1 MHNGTRAERGDQ
13 EQNTVALRGV
23 SSCRRSSGLDDRSAG
38 VVLGA
43 VLVRVRVLML
53 DMVGIF
59 GVTVLVVVMLGASGA
74 LMVSLT
80 VRVGV
85 RVLVTGVVGIFGV
98 TVLVLGVLRRAL
110 THRDTPGYSLRNHG
124 AIWLRM
130 SLYMHARRYG

>member
-1 MHNGTRAERGDQ
+1 MLGAMLVGVRMLVLG
-13 EQNTVALRGV
+13 VIGVFGV
-23 SSCRRSSGLDDRSAG
+23 SMLVV
-38 VVLGA
+38 VVLG
-43 VLVRVRVLML
+43 
-53 DMVGIF
+53 
-59 GVTVLVVVMLGASGA
+59 TSGA
-74 LMVSLT
+74 FVVSLA